1 MPKIF
6 SYFCIMKEEK
16 FKTKS
21 STRFIIHWAIPLVL
35 VLVFLILQSFPAII
49 ENYYSTSIYMHIA
62 LLMRM
67 CFKWLPV
74 SIGDIIY
81 LLLVFQLIILFFK
94 TIQQFF
100 QKKITQA
107 LLFNFIFKSIRLLLW
122 VFIVF
127 NFLWGLNYFRLGI
140 KHQLN
145 LSNTQYTKAELKDLV
160 CDLIHQLNTTRRA
173 IGKDSVLPEM
183 SFKEIVKE
191 SGKAYELLANDLP
204 FLDYEN
210 KSVKKSLF
218 SAVSHYI
225 GFTGYYNPFTAEA
238 QLSTN
243 VPNIV
248 MPFVA
253 CHEIAHQ
260 LGYASE
266 DEANFVGYL
275 AAVRSKNILFKYS
288 VYIDLYKYASLD
300 LMLMDIDE
308 MNHWQLDEL
317 VRKDLINIRKFYA
330 KQNNDVSPI
339 MSQIYAQYLKANQQE
354 RGLNSYND
362 VISLLI
368 AYKKKYQKI

>member
-1 MPKIF
+1 MPILF
-6 SYFCIMKEEK
+6 SYFCMMQEER
-16 FKTKS
+16 FKKIS
-21 STRFIIHWAIPLVL
+21 IPRFIIQWAIPLVL
-35 VLVFLILQSFPAII
+35 VLAILILQNLPSVI
-49 ENYYSTSIYMHIA
+49 ENYYSTSIYVHIA
-62 LLMRM
+62 TFMRM

-81 LLLVFQLIILFFK
+81 LLLIFQFINLLVKVIRLLI
-94 TIQQFF
+94 
-100 QKKITQA
+100 QKKITQT
-107 LLFNFIFKSIRLLLW
+107 LLFNFILKSIKLLLW
-122 VFIVF
+122 VFILF
-127 NFLWGLNYFRLGI
+127 NFLWGLNYYRLGI
-140 KHQLN
+140 KYQLK
-145 LSNTQYTKAELKDLV
+145 LSNTVYTKAELKDLV
-160 CDLIHQLNTTRRA
+160 CHFIDQLNTTRKI
-173 IGKDSVLPEM
+173 IGKDSLLPEM

-191 SGKAYELLANDLP
+191 SGNAYESLSEDLP
-204 FLDYEN
+204 FLEYQN

-218 SAVSHYI
+218 STVSHYI
-225 GFTGYYNPFTAEA
+225 GFTGYYNPFTAQA

-288 VYIDLYKYASLD
+288 VYIDLYKYASME
-300 LMLMDIDE
+300 LMLMDFNE

-317 VRKDLINIRKFYA
+317 VRKDLSNIRKFYA

-354 RGLNSYND
+354 RGLDSYND

-368 AYKKKYQKI
+368 AYKKKYQRI